1 MIVLLNNSFFK
12 YKNIVFLYL
21 FFNFFIF
28 IFLLIDKESL
38 FSKAKADENIR
49 KSLLVEQTNKNTI
62 EEVLKAVGYKKNEA
76 IKATNILLN
85 HFPLEKLTKSSYLI
99 LPPIG
104 KKMKSFALNINDK
117 DAILVNNNNNFFTAY
132 ITSSEKAK
140 SIVSNEYNDLD
151 NLEGILKLEK
161 RKVAIKSHLV
171 FKEIYFK
178 KGSTLTKIL
187 LGMDNKQKTRGF
199 IREIEKVID
208 LSKVKAGSRGKVI
221 IYNNKVYAIY
231 IGINKKEVALTYLN
245 SSGFKSKKIKKK
257 LVDSFI
263 ENQIELNN
271 KNQNIKIISVSL
283 FNSRHFNV
291 KNNLLKKGQSFYQLL
306 RSYDISAS
314 TINLLIQSVNPYYNL
329 KKIKVGQAIDIIFD
343 KSQFYGFSYKINEI
357 KEMQLIKNGESF
369 DAYIYEKVY
378 KKNLNYKEV
387 KISRNLYID
396 SEQEGL
402 PKQVFIDLVKI
413 LSFSIDFQR
422 DIRKNTTFKIMYEEL
437 YDYKNNIIKVGKIIY
452 SKVLSLNNNDLEMFY
467 FKTKNTYGEYYDLE
481 GKSIRKTLMR
491 TPIDGARISSKFG
504 KRRHPILGYNKMHK
518 GLDFAARSGT
528 PIFAAGD
535 GVIERA
541 NFYGGYGRYVR
552 IKHNAEYKTAYAH
565 LSKFAKNIKRGYRVK
580 QGSTIGFVGTSGKS
594 TGPHLHYEVIF
605 NNKQINPYNLRMPE
619 IEALN
624 KDNLN
629 SFELEKSK
637 ILTLLEKFEKKY

>member
-1 MIVLLNNSFFK
+1 LIVLLNNSFFK

-104 KKMKSFALNINDK
+104 KKMKSFALNINDE

>member
-1 MIVLLNNSFFK
+1 LIVLLNNSFFK